1 MADNKATALST
12 ELIGADQVAAYLER
26 HPDFLNDHPQLLEL
40 LTPPDQRLG
49 AGVLDMQ
56 KFMVIRL
63 RERVA
68 EIERAN
74 ARLSAIGAE
83 NLRIQTLVQG
93 AALALLTA
101 RSFETMI
108 DLVVTRLPELID
120 IEASSLCVESGTPL
134 PGKSSLV
141 GVRVIRPGAV
151 ERIVGTSGE
160 VRLIAD
166 TPGSRTLFGE
176 IAPRI
181 RSMALARLNFGPG
194 APAGALALGS
204 AKPDGFA
211 PGQGTELL
219 TFLAR
224 IVELCIRRWLAAGA

>member
-1 MADNKATALST
+1 MSDNKATALST
-12 ELIGADQVAAYLER
+12 ELIGDDQVAAYLER

-68 EIERAN
+68 ELERAN

-83 NLRIQTLVQG
+83 NLRVQTLVQG

-101 RSFETMI
+101 RSFEAMI
-108 DLVVTRLPELID
+108 DLVVTRLPDLID

-134 PGKSSLV
+134 PGKSNLV
-141 GVRVIRPGAV
+141 GVRVIRPGAI
-151 ERIVGTSGE
+151 ERIVGTTGE

-181 RSMALARLNFGPG
+181 RSMALARLAFGPG
-194 APAGALALGS
+194 TPPGALALGS

-211 PGQGTELL
+211 PSQGTELL

>member
-1 MADNKATALST
+1 MADNKATALTT
-12 ELIGADQVAAYLER
+12 EMIGDDQVAAYLER

-68 EIERAN
+68 ELERSN

-83 NLRIQTLVQG
+83 NLRVQTLVQG

-101 RSFETMI
+101 RSFEAMI
-108 DLVVTRLPELID
+108 DLVVARLPDLID

-134 PGKSSLV
+134 PGKSNLV
-141 GVRVIRPGAV
+141 GVRVIRPGAID
-151 ERIVGTSGE
+151 RIVGTTGE

-181 RSMALARLNFGPG
+181 RSMALARLSFGPG
-194 APAGALALGS
+194 TPPGALALGS

-211 PGQGTELL
+211 PTQGTELL

-224 IVELCIRRWLAAGA
+224 IVELCIRRWLAAEV

>member
-1 MADNKATALST
+1 MADSNASALST
-12 ELIGADQVAAYLER
+12 EVLGADAVVAYLQR
-26 HPDFLNDHPQLLEL
+26 HPDFLNEHPDLLEL

-56 KFMVIRL
+56 KFMVTRL
-63 RERVA
+63 RDKLAEAERV
-68 EIERAN
+68 N
-74 ARLSAIGAE
+74 AQLITIGQD
-83 NLRIQTLVQG
+83 NLKAQTLVQG

-108 DLVVTRLPELID
+108 DLVVTRLPDLID
-120 IEASSLCVESGTPL
+120 IEASSLCVESGVEL
-134 PGKSSLV
+134 PGKSSPA
-141 GVRVIRPGAV
+141 GVRVIRPGAI
-151 ERIVGTSGE
+151 ERIVGTGGE

-176 IAPRI
+176 MAPRI
-181 RSMALARLNFGPG
+181 RSMALARLSFGPG
-194 APAGALALGS
+194 TPPGALALGS

-211 PGQGTELL
+211 PTQGTELL

-224 IVELCIRRWLAAGA
+224 IVELCIRRWLAAEV